1 MDLSN
6 YVSTL
11 PFMDKASNQVIQT
24 LSELA
29 QIKELSAGEMLA
41 QQFEVGHSLYILMSG
56 EVSIS
61 IPLQESG
68 KSYHVGLISRQH
80 TPIGWSAFRQTSR
93 YATSFQAT
101 KNTQL
106 ISWPIT
112 ELQKI
117 LDHEIEFAE
126 HFLAFVYRESLPVLT
141 GIQNLTRPFFANESL
156 AFEETRPLI
165 EPELQKQSIKQSV
178 ALLSDTAFCEGFTQN
193 ELHAMSKHAH
203 VILAHQ
209 GDILSQQDQPEDGLY
224 FLVKGKA
231 VVSYQ
236 TEAGEVITTR
246 TISRPGTVLAWCTNG
261 TPQRNRSTIISSR
274 DTTVLFIAR
283 DDLLSLFEEMP
294 KFAIK
299 YWYRLIW
306 LVGTH
311 LVSAR
316 MRYLSQIAS
325 DEVLAV
331 NSMIEQNAAVLPVS
345 SPLYKVGSLLKNAV
359 TTDEAFGVLYRCLH
373 YGTRIERT
381 ISGMSLDIL
390 KDLQRENAFYRKL
403 AHIYDAVNTLPA
415 ELNSIDVRRFATEQ
429 FTQAFKQVPYI
440 IKGMENLPK
449 KQGCLFIYNHLL
461 GSSSNQLANGFR
473 FSLDAQFISS
483 MIIYKQYG
491 IAAQR
496 VVRRSKEFEFWR
508 DAYYER
514 FGNIFVDS
522 WSALQA
528 GTEAHHKLL
537 ADGQET
543 LHSNMPLII
552 SPEGK
557 SFPTNESPGEL
568 LPYVFELAGSMKGED
583 EPWIVPIAVANFD
596 KRADHNIYT
605 AVIKPAF
612 RISDRVD
619 IEDAE
624 AVANFLK
631 EYQEEFRQTV
641 KEAEDLAQEIK
652 KYPVLSR
659 RQGCISNVRSV
670 NQIDVEFESDVREL
684 EFRQAH
690 RRFSNRPV
698 AFYGSST
705 IKNWA
710 DFEAPFDSKDT
721 VNLGFNGATIDA
733 CVYYFE
739 RIVLPYN
746 PRSLVLYAGDNDIG
760 NKHSSNKVIDRYV
773 SLLEKVDR
781 HLPGIPVT
789 ILGVK
794 LSPTRQSMRN
804 TVESTNKMLQQ
815 LARTRP
821 NTIFIDSNKILGDK
835 HGNVE
840 ESFFEDDRL
849 HLNEKGY
856 QKLGEALSI
865 HTDHI
870 YTQHKS

>member
-6 YVSTL
+6 YVSAL
-11 PFMDKASNQVIQT
+11 PFAEKASKQVIQT
-24 LSELA
+24 LNELA
-29 QIKELSAGEMLA
+29 QLEELHAGDMLA
-41 QQFEVGHSLYILMSG
+41 QQFEVGHSLYFLMSG
-56 EVSIS
+56 EISIS

-68 KSYHVGLISRQH
+68 KSYHVGLINQEFA
-80 TPIGWSAFRQTSR
+80 PIGWSAFRQPSR

-101 KNTQL
+101 KACKL
-106 ISWPIT
+106 ISWPIA

-117 LDHEIEFAE
+117 LASDTEFAD
-126 HFLAFVYRESLPVLT
+126 HFLTFLYCESLPVLT
-141 GIQNLTRPFFANESL
+141 SIQNQTRPFFSNESL

-165 EPELQKQSIKQSV
+165 NPELQQQSIKQSV
-178 ALLSDTAFCEGFTQN
+178 AFLSDTAFCEGFTQN
-193 ELHAMSKHAH
+193 EIHAIAKKSHI
-203 VILAHQ
+203 ILAHQ

-224 FLVKGKA
+224 LLVQGKA

-236 TEAGEVITTR
+236 TEAGDIITTR
-246 TISRPGTVLAWCTNG
+246 TISRTGTVLAWCTNHTG
-261 TPQRNRSTIISSR
+261 QRNRATIISSR
-274 DTTVLFIAR
+274 DSTVLYVSR
-283 DDLLSLFEEMP
+283 DDLLELFEQTP
-294 KFAIK
+294 KLGIK

-306 LVGTH
+306 LIGTH

-316 MRYLSQIAS
+316 MRYLSQIAG

-345 SPLYKVGSLLKNAV
+345 SPLYKVGSLLNNTV

-381 ISGMSLDIL
+381 VAGMSLDIL
-390 KDLQRENAFYRKL
+390 KDLQRENAFYNKL
-403 AHIYDAVNTLPA
+403 AHIYDSVNTLP
-415 ELNSIDVRRFATEQ
+415 EEQNDTDVRRFATEQ
-429 FTQAFKQVPYI
+429 FKQAFKQVPYI

-461 GSSSNQLANGFR
+461 GSGSTQLANGFR
-473 FSLDAQFISS
+473 YSLDAQFISS
-483 MIIYKQYG
+483 MVIYKQYG
-491 IAAQR
+491 TAAQR
-496 VVRRSKEFEFWR
+496 VVRRSKEFEYWR

-522 WSALQA
+522 WGALTP
-528 GTEAHHKLL
+528 GTDVYDKFI
-537 ADGQET
+537 ADGQAT
-543 LHSNMPLII
+543 LRSDTPLLI

-557 SFPTNESPGEL
+557 SFATDQSPGEL
-568 LPYVFELAGSMKGED
+568 LPYVFELAGSLPED
-583 EPWIVPIAVANFD
+583 EEPWIVPIAVANFD

-605 AVIKPAF
+605 VVIKPAF
-612 RISDRVD
+612 RISERVD
-619 IEDAE
+619 IHDK
-624 AVANFLK
+624 VALKQFLAD
-631 EYQEEFRQTV
+631 YQEEFRKV
-641 KEAEDLAQEIK
+641 VIEAQELAQEIK
-652 KYPVLSR
+652 KYPILSR
-659 RQGCISNVRSV
+659 REGCISNVRSV

-684 EFRQAH
+684 EFRSAH
-690 RRFSNRPV
+690 RRFEKHPV

-705 IKNWA
+705 IKFWS
-710 DFEAPFDSKDT
+710 DYDAPFDSNET

-739 RIVLPYN
+739 RIILPYQ

-794 LSPTRQSMRN
+794 LSPTRLAMSS
-804 TVESTNKMLQQ
+804 TVENTNKMLKQ

-821 NTIFIDSNKILGDK
+821 NTLYVDTNNVILDK
-835 HGNVE
+835 QGNVD
-840 ESFFEDDRL
+840 ESLFEDDRL
-849 HLNEKGY
+849 HLNRKGY
-856 QKLGEALSI
+856 QKLSAEIAQFKA
-865 HTDHI
+865 HI
-870 YTQHKS
+870 FDQN

>member
-1 MDLSN
+1 MDLSS
-6 YVSTL
+6 YVSAL
-11 PFMDKASNQVIQT
+11 PFLENASKHVIQT
-24 LSELA
+24 LNELA
-29 QIKELSAGEMLA
+29 QIKELSAGDMLA
-41 QQFEVGHSLYILMSG
+41 QQFEVGHSLYFLLSG
-56 EVSIS
+56 EISIS

-68 KSYHVGLISRQH
+68 KSYHVGLINRPYA
-80 TPIGWSAFRQTSR
+80 PIGWSAFRQPSR

-101 KNTQL
+101 QNTQL

-117 LDHEIEFAE
+117 LDEELALAE

-141 GIQNLTRPFFANESL
+141 GIQNQTRPFFANESL
-156 AFEETRPLI
+156 AFEETRPLLN
-165 EPELQKQSIKQSV
+165 PELQKQSIKQSV
-178 ALLSDTAFCEGFTQN
+178 ALLSNTAFCETFTQN
-193 ELHAMSKHAH
+193 EIHGMAKAAH
-203 VILAHQ
+203 VILSHQ

-224 FLVKGKA
+224 FLVQGKA

-261 TPQRNRSTIISSR
+261 TPQRNRATIISSR
-274 DTTVLFIAR
+274 DSTVLFIAR
-283 DDLLSLFEEMP
+283 DDLLALFEEQP

-325 DEVLAV
+325 DEALAV
-331 NSMIEQNAAVLPVS
+331 HGMIEQNAAILPVS

-381 ISGMSLDIL
+381 IAGMSLDIL

-403 AHIYDAVNTLPA
+403 AQIYDTVNALPA
-415 ELNSIDVRRFATEQ
+415 ELNATDVRRFATEQ

-449 KQGCLFIYNHLL
+449 KQGCVFIYNHLL
-461 GSSSNQLANGFR
+461 GSASNQLANGFR
-473 FSLDAQFISS
+473 YSLDAQFISS

-522 WSALQA
+522 WNALTT
-528 GTEAHHKLL
+528 GTEVHDKFL
-537 ADGQET
+537 ADGQAT
-543 LHSNMPLII
+543 LQADIPLLI

-557 SFPTNESPGEL
+557 SFATSDSPGEL
-568 LPYVFELAGSMKGED
+568 LPYVFELAGSLQDQE

-612 RISDRVD
+612 RLSDRVD
-619 IEDAE
+619 INDPD
-624 AVANFLK
+624 AVASFLK
-631 EYQEEFRQTV
+631 AYQEEFRQAV

-652 KYPVLSR
+652 KHPVLSR

-690 RRFSNRPV
+690 RRFDERPV

-710 DFEAPFDSKDT
+710 DYEAPFDSKQT
-721 VNLGFNGATIDA
+721 VNLGFNSATIDA

-794 LSPTRQSMRN
+794 LSPTRQSMRA
-804 TVESTNKMLQQ
+804 TVASTNKMLQQ

-821 NTIFIDSNKILGDK
+821 NTVFIDSNDILCDTQ
-835 HGNVE
+835 GNID
-840 ESFFEDDRL
+840 ESLFASDRL
-849 HLNEKGY
+849 HLNAKGY
-856 QKLGEALSI
+856 QKMGQALSQFS
-865 HTDHI
+865 DHI
-870 YTQHKS
+870 YTPR